1 MAYSYIRDKTQRD
14 LKLMI
19 VHVNRHETKIL
30 FVPNIKFISITIHS
44 YISSPTDLN
53 KG

>member
-1 MAYSYIRDKTQRD
+1 MAYSYIRDKTQLD

-30 FVPNIKFISITIHS
+30 FVPSIQFMFSCLHV
-44 YISSPTDLN
+44 DLDIPYC
-53 KG
+53 

>member
-1 MAYSYIRDKTQRD
+1 MAYSYIRDKTQLD

-30 FVPNIKFISITIHS
+30 FVPNIQFMFSCLLV
-44 YISSPTDLN
+44 DLDIPYC
-53 KG
+53 

>member
-1 MAYSYIRDKTQRD
+1 MAYSYIRDKTQHD

-30 FVPNIKFISITIHS
+30 FVPNIQFILDDNAGVNSKLVDC
-44 YISSPTDLN
+44 Y
-53 KG
+53 